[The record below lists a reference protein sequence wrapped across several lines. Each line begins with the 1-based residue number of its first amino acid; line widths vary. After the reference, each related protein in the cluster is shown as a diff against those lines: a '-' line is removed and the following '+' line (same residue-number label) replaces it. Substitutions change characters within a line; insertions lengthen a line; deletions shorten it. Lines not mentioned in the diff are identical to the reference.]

1 MAMGPSFGGFVY
13 FAGAKF
19 LGYSAF
25 VHFLRKKWND
35 VSKEK
40 PWRTFE
46 IGGTRTLIGVGVGI
60 SYGLLFTGIVNLARI
75 QSDAWSLGLFF
86 IFLIPVRLG
95 EWYWLL
101 RIAFKEKVRGSPQIP
116 WSLGWGTSV
125 SFALD
130 AIGVAAAFVMPG
142 GMWVC

>member
-35 VSKEK
+35 VSTEK

-46 IGGTRTLIGVGVGI
+46 IGGTRTMIGVGIGI
-60 SYGLLFTGIVNLARI
+60 SY
-75 QSDAWSLGLFF
+75 
-86 IFLIPVRLG
+86 
-95 EWYWLL
+95 
-101 RIAFKEKVRGSPQIP
+101 
-116 WSLGWGTSV
+116 
-125 SFALD
+125 
-130 AIGVAAAFVMPG
+130 
-142 GMWVC
+142 

>member
-1 MAMGPSFGGFVY
+1 MGPSFGGFVY

-35 VSKEK
+35 VSTEK

-60 SYGLLFTGIVNLARI
+60 SYGLLFAGIVEPGSNSERCMEPGAFLCLSDSGASRRVVLAAEDCIRAK
-75 QSDAWSLGLFF
+75 SPRGPADTVE
-86 IFLIPVRLG
+86 PRLG
-95 EWYWLL
+95 HFGFL
-101 RIAFKEKVRGSPQIP
+101 RS
-116 WSLGWGTSV
+116 
-125 SFALD
+125 
-130 AIGVAAAFVMPG
+130 
-142 GMWVC
+142 

>member
-1 MAMGPSFGGFVY
+1 MAIGPSFGGFVY

-35 VSKEK
+35 VSTEK
-40 PWRTFE
+40 PWRTFV

-60 SYGLLFTGIVNLARI
+60 SYGLLFAGIVNLARI

-86 IFLIPVRLG
+86 VFLIPVRLG

-101 RIAFKEKVRGSPQIP
+101 RIAFKQQVRGSPQIP